1 MTEKLDT
8 MTDNIGRMLQI
19 REEQARKLNLMHSL
33 LLRDKNANRP
43 VTPPAKVEPI
53 SGFQLTLKQISS
65 SGLSQYYENKTDPYT
80 TDEFALPVKHTTA
93 AQNLFSWPV
102 RVLMPKD
109 RPEDYTESYVMDLE
123 SKRGLL
129 RLYGCGEGE
138 DKNDGGAG
146 APSPA
151 NSSDSSRNEDEQS
164 GASPRGG
171 VWGTGQ
177 LPARS
182 PGPDPT
188 GRDRARDLKQERVK
202 TLKKQ
207 IPRGYTKQI
216 GSSRVSGSA
225 ARSFRVEGEVNGHK
239 VDALPDSGA
248 EKCYVKGDLAR
259 SLGLTPEADSA
270 CEILLPS
277 KEKIHS
283 PGSVDV
289 EWKFSGESK
298 VYSLKCFVLPI
309 CQHALI
315 LGAKV
320 LRQSKT
326 LTDFRNRI
334 KTCIRPL
341 TRRFGLHLLDSE
353 RERVWGFLD
362 GCQTSALADFGSD
375 VMAISASYAQKL
387 GLRVNKQ
394 FRNRIEVEF
403 ADGSST
409 ITAGM
414 VFGVDWMFGDAG
426 AVFKC
431 DFHVLNNLPA
441 DVILSNEFL
450 WEQDAFR
457 TYDQYFYNL
466 ELSGS
471 PELSLITHIGY
482 FSDKLQSL
490 YEVFRNNG
498 MGFLSL

>member
-1 MTEKLDT
+1 M
-8 MTDNIGRMLQI
+8 IQI
-19 REEQARKLNLMHSL
+19 TAPMWC
-33 LLRDKNANRP
+33 DA
-43 VTPPAKVEPI
+43 
-53 SGFQLTLKQISS
+53 LTF
-65 SGLSQYYENKTDPYT
+65 Y
-80 TDEFALPVKHTTA
+80 
-93 AQNLFSWPV
+93 
-102 RVLMPKD
+102 
-109 RPEDYTESYVMDLE
+109 
-123 SKRGLL
+123 GLL
-129 RLYGCGEGE
+129 
-138 DKNDGGAG
+138 
-146 APSPA
+146 APS
-151 NSSDSSRNEDEQS
+151 RELLEQW
-164 GASPRGG
+164 RE
-171 VWGTGQ
+171 
-177 LPARS
+177 
-182 PGPDPT
+182 
-188 GRDRARDLKQERVK
+188 KEKEKKKEQEK
-202 TLKKQ
+202 TLKEQ
-207 IPRGYTKQI
+207 ILRGYTKQI
-216 GSSRVSGSA
+216 GSSQFARVTGSA
-225 ARSFRVEGEVNGHK
+225 TRSFHVQGEVNGHK
-239 VDALPDSGA
+239 IDALPDSGA
-248 EKCYVKGDLAR
+248 EKCYIKDDLAR
-259 SLGLTPEADSA
+259 SLGLTPEAGSA

-298 VYSLKCFVLPI
+298 VYPLKCFVLPI

-320 LRQSKT
+320 LRQTKT

-362 GCQTSALADFGSD
+362 GCQTSALGDFGSD
-375 VMAISASYAQKL
+375 VMAISASYAQRL

-394 FRNRIEVEF
+394 PRNRIEVEF

-409 ITAGM
+409 FTAGM
-414 VFGVDWMFGDAG
+414 VFGVDWMFGDTG

-450 WEQDAFR
+450 WEQDAFSN
-457 TYDQYFYNL
+457 YEQYFYNL
-466 ELSGS
+466 ESSGS

-498 MGFLSL
+498 MGFFSL

>member
-8 MTDNIGRMLQI
+8 MTNNICRMLQI
-19 REEQARKLNLMHSL
+19 QEEQARKLNLMHSL
-33 LLRDKNANRP
+33 LPRDKNANRP

-65 SGLSQYYENKTDPYT
+65 SGPSQYHENKTDPYT
-80 TDEFALPVKHTTA
+80 TEEFALPVKHTTA
-93 AQNLFSWPV
+93 AQNLFSWAV
-102 RVLMPKD
+102 RELMPKD

-129 RLYGCGEGE
+129 RLYGC
-138 DKNDGGAG
+138 
-146 APSPA
+146 PA

-182 PGPDPT
+182 PGPDVLSPSIYT
-188 GRDRARDLKQERVK
+188 ARARDLKQERVK

-216 GSSRVSGSA
+216 DSSRVSGSA
-225 ARSFRVEGEVNGHK
+225 ARSFRVQGEVNGHK

-248 EKCYVKGDLAR
+248 EKCYIKGDLAR
-259 SLGLTPEADSA
+259 SLGLTPEAGSA

-277 KEKIHS
+277 KEKIYS

-289 EWKFSGESK
+289 EWTFSGESK

-457 TYDQYFYNL
+457 NYEQYFYNL